1 MEKKRTNMGNVIM
14 KSSIFILIV
23 SCVLM
28 STAGVTAGRV
38 GSEFNY
44 ADYAVVLKANVNDD
58 GMVNYKQLKQ
68 GRGKLDA
75 FVVSLGDLDT
85 KSFQKWN
92 TEEKIS
98 FWINAYNALTLKAII
113 DNYPIRSSW
122 FRSLKFPKNSIRQ
135 IGGVWDELTF
145 DVMGKGMTLNDI
157 EHKTLRKE
165 FDEPGIHMAMV
176 CAAVSCPALR
186 NEPYIGERLGEQL
199 NDQTKRF
206 LDNNNKFR
214 IDYKSGSMHL
224 SPIFE
229 WFAKDFVKT
238 YGSEKK
244 YRGHKGSLGAVIK
257 FIDKHL
263 PEEIAQ
269 KRSIDSRT
277 YKILYL
283 YYDWSLNEQK

>member
-1 MEKKRTNMGNVIM
+1 M